1 MQLGDGNCKPTEAN
15 LCSLIRPR
23 TISGHAI
30 EHGSQ
35 SAIKGCSPIQ
45 IQYITFVL
53 AFQARSA
60 CEPCKPIQRDAY
72 RYQSSALSS
81 RQFLDNHKR
90 NAVHLDEPCHLSKRS
105 KAPSPVEPVSP
116 TTRDCPLFP
125 SMAAQCGCPG
135 VLRRSDTAAT
145 VARSCAAAAKFDTP
159 TP

>member
-90 NAVHLDEPCHLSKRS
+90 NAVHLDEPCHLSKRG
-105 KAPSPVEPVSP
+105 KAPSPVACFTNDARLP
-116 TTRDCPLFP
+116 PLP
-125 SMAAQCGCPG
+125 KYGSTVRLPRCLATIRHSCHGCSQ
-135 VLRRSDTAAT
+135 LC
-145 VARSCAAAAKFDTP
+145 SCSKI
-159 TP
+159 